1 MDGTAGDPGT
11 TALRPAEGG
20 RNIGSVHVPSQE
32 GSIASAIVS
41 NIDHAF

>member
-1 MDGTAGDPGT
+1 MDGPAGDPGT

-32 GSIASAIVS
+32 RSAASAMVL
-41 NIDHAF
+41 NIDRAF